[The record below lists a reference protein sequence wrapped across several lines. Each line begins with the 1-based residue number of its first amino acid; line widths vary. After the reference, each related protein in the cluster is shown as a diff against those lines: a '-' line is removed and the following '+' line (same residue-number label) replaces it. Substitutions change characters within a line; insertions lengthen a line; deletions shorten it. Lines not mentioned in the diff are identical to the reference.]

1 MMRKLKIISL
11 FLVLLFIFQIPPE
24 VSVSAEEFS
33 TEPPAEDAAA
43 EEDFRGLWVATVV
56 NIDYPSQATADSE
69 ILKAE
74 ALKILDHAE
83 VMGMNAVFL
92 QVRPTADAL
101 YNSKYFPVSKYLTG
115 VQGQA
120 PSNAFDPLEF
130 WITEAHSRGIELH
143 AWINPY
149 RITKKTAK
157 EAKHDFASL
166 VANHPARINPSWVVQ
181 YTDGNLYFDPGI
193 PEVRNLV
200 IAGAVEIIENYD
212 IDGIHFDDYFYP
224 GKDFDDKASFAKYG
238 AGFTDLGS
246 WRRENVNILIRD
258 LSKAIKEKSSEVRFG
273 ISPVGIWAN
282 SNSDPRGSETKGLQS
297 CYDQYAD
304 TRTWVKEEW
313 IDYIAPQIYWNIGF
327 EIADYSKLLKWWSET
342 ADGTNVD
349 LYIGHA
355 AYRTGNTDPASP
367 WYGVEE
373 IDRQLRLNEG
383 NPIVKGSIFYNYTA
397 FAKSQALTAAV
408 TAIYQQRDGLKPK
421 AELTIARP
429 SGNIKTVYSQ
439 YYLTGASDPEK
450 PLYMNGQPVEGRS
463 SQGYYGILVALTEGL
478 NTFSFQQEG
487 AYVSRIINRETTAAP
502 KKMSGVEIPAATVFP
517 QSQELRQAGE
527 KITLTCQAPI
537 GSAVTVKL
545 GGQTYTMKTASTAPN
560 SSDMYLGTYSYV
572 HTIPSYTGTPRN
584 IDLGAPVYTI
594 EYKGTTKARTAPAT
608 VGVIMKD
615 SPYFAEVVKA
625 VIDTYQTPVPANGA
639 SFELYKGMKDYVTG
653 MTGSYVRLANGQW
666 VNKGGVNIYASK
678 GQLKAVV
685 QNPQYAT
692 GDKWDTLKLELTQP
706 VAATIAF
713 DGKALALSISAAE
726 GQQLPILT
734 EGSLISEV
742 TATKNENGL
751 QYNLILKENQSI
763 DGYYIEKTTTGIA
776 LHIKRPAKAAEG
788 EAPLKGLTI
797 MLDPGH
803 GGSDTGATGPLG
815 AAYAEKAI
823 NLSTSLKLQKELEAL
838 GAAVIMTRTT
848 DTELSLEARLAASRA
863 ARPDLFVSMHANSM
877 PDNVDISKVD
887 GFSVFFRD
895 KHAHGISEAI
905 LQGTLNTLGRNSKGL
920 HVKNFYVIRGTWTPS
935 VLIESGFVPNPQ
947 EFEWLKD
954 DNQQLSLAKSI
965 SQAIVGYFKERD
977 QAPAIL

>member
-1 MMRKLKIISL
+1 MRKLKIISL
-11 FLVLLFIFQIPPE
+11 FLILAFIFQIPPE
-24 VSVSAEEFS
+24 VLVSAEESS
-33 TEPPAEDAAA
+33 TTPAVEDVAA
-43 EEDFRGLWVATVV
+43 EADFRGLWVATVL
-56 NIDYPSQATADSE
+56 NIDYPSQATIDSE

-83 VMGMNAVFL
+83 AMGMNAVFL

-101 YNSKYFPVSKYLTG
+101 YKSKYFPISKYLTG
-115 VQGQA
+115 AQGQS
-120 PSNAFDPLEF
+120 PSDAFDPLAF
-130 WITEAHSRGIELH
+130 WIAEAHSRGIELH

-149 RITKKTAK
+149 RITKKTAN

-166 VANHPARINPSWVVQ
+166 VDNHPARVNTSWVVK

-200 IAGAVEIIENYD
+200 IAGALEIIENYD

-258 LSKAIKEKSSEVRFG
+258 LSKAIKEKSSDVRFG

-282 SNSDPRGSETKGLQS
+282 SNTDPRGSDTKGLQS

-304 TRTWVKEEW
+304 TRTWVKENW

-342 ADGTNVD
+342 AAGTDVD

-373 IDRQLRLNEG
+373 IERQLKLNEG
-383 NPIVKGSIFYNYTA
+383 NPVVKGSIFYNYTA

-408 TAIYQQRDGLKPK
+408 TALYQQRDGFKPK
-421 AELTIARP
+421 VDLTVARP
-429 SGNIKTVYSQ
+429 ASNIKTSYGQ

-463 SQGYYGILVALTEGL
+463 SQGYYGILVTLKEGI
-478 NTFSFQQEG
+478 NTFTFQQEG
-487 AYVSRIINRETTAAP
+487 VYVSRIINKEAAAPP

-537 GSAVTVKL
+537 GSTVTVKL
-545 GGQTYTMKTASTAPN
+545 GGQTYTMKTANTAPN
-560 SSDMYLGTYSYV
+560 SSDMYLGTYSYGY
-572 HTIPSYTGTPRN
+572 TIPSYTGTPRN
-584 IDLGAPVYTI
+584 VDLGAPVYTI
-594 EYKGTTKARTAPAT
+594 KYKGTTKTRTAPAT

-615 SPYFAEVVKA
+615 SPYYAEVVKE
-625 VIDTYQTPVPANGA
+625 VVDTYQTPVPANGA
-639 SFELYKGMKDYVTG
+639 SFELYKGMTDYVTG

-666 VNKGGVNIYASK
+666 VNKGGVNIYSSQN
-678 GQLKAVV
+678 QLKAVA
-685 QNPQYAT
+685 QNPQYT
-692 GDKWDTLKLELTQP
+692 QGDKWDTFKLELTQP

-713 DGKALALSISAAE
+713 DGKVLALNISQAE
-726 GQQLPILT
+726 GQQLPMLMA
-734 EGSLISEV
+734 ESLVGEV
-742 TATKNENGL
+742 TAIKTENGL
-751 QYNLILKENQSI
+751 QYSLLLKENQSI

-776 LHIKRPAKAAEG
+776 LHIKRPVKAAEG
-788 EAPLKGLTI
+788 DEPLKGLTI

-838 GAAVIMTRTT
+838 GATVIMTRIA

-863 ARPDLFVSMHANSM
+863 ARPDLFISMHANSM
-877 PDNVDISKVD
+877 ADNVDISKVD
-887 GFSVFFRD
+887 GFSVFYRD

-905 LQGTLNTLGRNSKGL
+905 FQGTLNTLGRNSKGL
-920 HVKNFYVIRGTWTPS
+920 HVKNFYVVRGTWTPS
-935 VLIESGFVPNPQ
+935 VLIESGFVPNPK

-954 DNQQLSLAKSI
+954 EEHQLSLAKTI
-965 SQAIVGYFKERD
+965 AQAIIGYFKERN
-977 QAPAIL
+977 QAPAMM